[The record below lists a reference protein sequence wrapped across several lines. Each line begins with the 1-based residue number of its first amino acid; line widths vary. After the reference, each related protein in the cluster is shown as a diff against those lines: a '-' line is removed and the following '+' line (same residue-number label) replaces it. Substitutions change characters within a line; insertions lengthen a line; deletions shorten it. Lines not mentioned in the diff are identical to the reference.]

1 MKKFIK
7 SEYVKISHQKLFLTT
22 LMIYICFTIFLVT
35 HISEDSIISQYKFF
49 STITISFLTLYQLLS
64 IGEWHDKK
72 IIRYYLECISNR
84 YKLIGYEY
92 LKYIGM
98 YIILNLIYIIP
109 ESYYINIIV
118 QKIVVYFMIF
128 CLYIAINMNLLIYF
142 EKTGVVLVLSLLL
155 LWILPNF
162 VNVLLV
168 NSSIY
173 QLQIFYYLSPDSFS
187 GLESIITIIFV
198 SLYTLL
204 AILFS
209 VFQFIRKEY

>member
-22 LMIYICFTIFLVT
+22 LIMYIVFTIFLVAHT
-35 HISEDSIISQYKFF
+35 REDSIIPQYKFF
-49 STITISFLTLYQLLS
+49 STVTISFLTLYQLLS

-72 IIRYYLECISNR
+72 IIRYYLECIPNR

-98 YIILNLIYIIP
+98 YIILNLIFIIP
-109 ESYYINIIV
+109 ESYYIHTML

-142 EKTGVVLVLSLLL
+142 EKTGVVVVLSLLL

-162 VNVLLV
+162 VNILLV
-168 NSSIY
+168 NTSIY

-187 GLESIITIIFV
+187 GFESIITTIFV
-198 SLYTLL
+198 SLYTIL
-204 AILFS
+204 AVLFS
-209 VFQFIRKEY
+209 VFQFVRKEY

>member
-1 MKKFIK
+1 
-7 SEYVKISHQKLFLTT
+7 
-22 LMIYICFTIFLVT
+22 
-35 HISEDSIISQYKFF
+35 
-49 STITISFLTLYQLLS
+49 
-64 IGEWHDKK
+64 
-72 IIRYYLECISNR
+72 
-84 YKLIGYEY
+84 
-92 LKYIGM
+92 M
-98 YIILNLIYIIP
+98 YIILNLIFIIP

-142 EKTGVVLVLSLLL
+142 EKTGVVVVLSLLL

>member
-22 LMIYICFTIFLVT
+22 LIMYIVFTIFLVAHT
-35 HISEDSIISQYKFF
+35 REDSIIPQYKFF

-72 IIRYYLECISNR
+72 IIRYYLECIPNR
-84 YKLIGYEY
+84 HKLIGYEY

-98 YIILNLIYIIP
+98 YIILNLIFIIP
-109 ESYYINIIV
+109 ESYYIHTML

-142 EKTGVVLVLSLLL
+142 EKTGVVVVLSLLL

-162 VNVLLV
+162 VNILLV
-168 NSSIY
+168 NTSIY

-187 GLESIITIIFV
+187 GFESIITTIFV
-198 SLYTLL
+198 SLYTIL
-204 AILFS
+204 AVLFS
-209 VFQFIRKEY
+209 VFQFVRKEY

>member
-49 STITISFLTLYQLLS
+49 STITISFLTLYQVLS

-98 YIILNLIYIIP
+98 YIIL
-109 ESYYINIIV
+109 
-118 QKIVVYFMIF
+118 
-128 CLYIAINMNLLIYF
+128 LYKY
-142 EKTGVVLVLSLLL
+142 
-155 LWILPNF
+155 
-162 VNVLLV
+162 
-168 NSSIY
+168 NSSEN
-173 QLQIFYYLSPDSFS
+173 S
-187 GLESIITIIFV
+187 GL
-198 SLYTLL
+198 LYDF
-204 AILFS
+204 LFIYCHKHEP
-209 VFQFIRKEY
+209 FNLF